1 MPTTLSTTLSKIEY
15 HPNVINATLVA
26 EFHQYMVSN
35 GASERHQ
42 NNSLKMVIAY
52 AIYLG
57 PTITFYDI
65 ERPEQIIPLLDTKIK
80 SADVDPDKK
89 WITTWNYYLVH
100 IKLFL
105 RWLYNSGRKD
115 HAKSSQI
122 LPESNWETPP
132 AARIK
137 KKRTKRLSPYSET
150 EIWDR
155 DELFTILKYEQKF
168 AIKRYLLYSGILMR
182 ETTR

>member
-15 HPNVINATLVA
+15 LPNVINATLVA

-57 PTITFYDI
+57 PTITFYDL
-65 ERPEQIIPLLDTKIK
+65 ERPEQIIPFLDTKIK

-100 IKLFL
+100 IKLLL

-168 AIKRYLLYSGILMR
+168 AIKRYLPYSGILMR